1 MLEAD
6 YYTIKHKG
14 VQYTIAVGILHNRP
28 YEIFAYANNIKV
40 NNLPDHKGKIT
51 KIGKDHYSFTSEHV
65 EIDNLV
71 QAANKPEERWITLTT
86 SSQLRHCEPL
96 KCIIKTLK
104 KMDDTITSFPNA
116 LSRVLSKYLPKQ
128 KEKMKETCPEC
139 QGELVREG
147 GCIQCKSCGWSKCG

>member
-1 MLEAD
+1 MQGIYKREK
-6 YYTIKHKG
+6 IK
-14 VQYTIAVGILHNRP
+14 
-28 YEIFAYANNIKV
+28 YAS
-40 NNLPDHKGKIT
+40 KIT

-128 KEKMKETCPEC
+128 KEKMKETFIK
-139 QGELVREG
+139 QFSKTGESDFYIERICFYDRDLA
-147 GCIQCKSCGWSKCG
+147 